1 MRIIKTARTEKAI
14 NDAVE
19 QGFRALVRP
28 VIPSPD
34 IRAKFAISQDK
45 ATGKIR
51 VAHDFRDQ
59 TIIIKPLIP
68 ELFNDLPSPTRE
80 EMDSWNLKLPDEYR
94 NAPITEY
101 ETVIG
106 WTDYYPYNF
115 ESPFAAYLI
124 PTDIQIGEKVMLE
137 DLIEDV
143 VGARWNQGDTFRMPS
158 CAAIWT
164 GQDFTLVYEPIGN
177 RETFIG

>member
-19 QGFRALVRP
+19 QGFRALVKP

-51 VAHDFRDQ
+51 VAHDFRDRH
-59 TIIIKPLIP
+59 ISINIKPVI
-68 ELFNDLPSPTRE
+68 ELPTPTQE
-80 EMDSWNLKLPDEYR
+80 EMEEFRRTFPNVEYLTPPDES
-94 NAPITEY
+94 

-115 ESPFAAYLI
+115 ESPFAAYLV
-124 PTDIQIGEKVMLE
+124 PTDIQIGEKVILE

-143 VGARWNQGDTFRMPS
+143 VSHSWNQGDTYRLQS
-158 CAAIWT
+158 CAAVWD
-164 GQDFTLVYEPIGN
+164 GKELKLQYERNHHNKQVIG
-177 RETFIG
+177 